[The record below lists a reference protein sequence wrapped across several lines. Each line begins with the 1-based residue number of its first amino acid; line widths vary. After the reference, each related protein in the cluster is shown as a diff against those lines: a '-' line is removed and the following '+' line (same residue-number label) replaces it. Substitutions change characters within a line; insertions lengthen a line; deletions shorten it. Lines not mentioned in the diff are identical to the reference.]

1 MDLEST
7 GNADS
12 KFYSKYFAA
21 YKYARHK
28 SARPKSAKPM
38 RPTTHAFRPNSAIQE
53 KIRRPTSA
61 FQKQLQEARSNSAHK
76 KDTKFEESQILVAS
90 SEYTINHAGFLT

>member
-38 RPTTHAFRPNSAIQE
+38 RPTTHAFRPNSATQE

-61 FQKQLQEARSNSAHK
+61 FQKQFQETRLNTAHK
-76 KDTKFEESQILVAS
+76 KDTRFEESQILAAS
-90 SEYTINHAGFLT
+90 SDFTINHAGFLT